1 MKRRIRCT
9 KFHFSTIS
17 SLRVITTSMLNFW
30 TGGGA
35 IELVLETPKLVRS
48 LFMTISTSLPIF
60 IIFLFSLHRVAT
72 EPHLPRKKNLTGI
85 RSNIAA
91 SSDSGAKPGKSGK
104 GGAEREEQ
112 NGRNRAYIEKTYRFR
127 ISKINRNS
135 DEKEQTHASDSR
147 WMRKED
153 PTSGTKAMFAP
164 LPTTAPLAA
173 RSCSTWIWTQYLQRS
188 STVA

>member
-48 LFMTISTSLPIF
+48 LLMAISTSVPIF
-60 IIFLFSLHRVAT
+60 IIFQLSLHRVAT

-91 SSDSGAKPGKSGK
+91 SSDYRGQA
-104 GGAEREEQ
+104 REEQ
-112 NGRNRAYIEKTYRFR
+112 EGRRRAGTEKRQKQNVGWNTDRF
-127 ISKINRNS
+127 
-135 DEKEQTHASDSR
+135 
-147 WMRKED
+147 
-153 PTSGTKAMFAP
+153 
-164 LPTTAPLAA
+164 
-173 RSCSTWIWTQYLQRS
+173 S
-188 STVA
+188 STKVQNWTEVQTKIYKHTILIKDEHARKIRWLKQKQKSN

>member
-17 SLRVITTSMLNFW
+17 TLRGITTSMLNFW

-48 LFMTISTSLPIF
+48 LLMAISTSVPIF

-91 SSDSGAKPGKSGK
+91 SSNTGAKPVNDR
-104 GGAEREEQ
+104 GGAERQEQ
-112 NGRNRAYIEKTYRFR
+112 YGRNRMYRKN
-127 ISKINRNS
+127 ISSEVQNWT
-135 DEKEQTHASDSR
+135 EVQMKEQTHVSDSSI
-147 WMRKED
+147 MRTED
-153 PTSGTKAMFAP
+153 LTSGTKEMFAP
-164 LPTTAPLAA
+164 LPTTAPVAT
-173 RSCSTWIWTQYLQRS
+173 RSCHLDSNTLPATFNL
-188 STVA
+188 TA